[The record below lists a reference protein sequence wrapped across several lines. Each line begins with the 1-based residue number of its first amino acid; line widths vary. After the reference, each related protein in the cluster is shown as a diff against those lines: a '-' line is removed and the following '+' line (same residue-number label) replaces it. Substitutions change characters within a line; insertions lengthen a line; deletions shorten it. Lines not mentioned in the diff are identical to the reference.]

1 MLLAG
6 SACGSKNKSNTRD
19 TSENKRVT
27 ETTPRC
33 TSIPQ
38 LQQQLALDSIA
49 LQEIKDRYQDA
60 LQKDFLWCDSMLAF
74 DNKED
79 VQSHFEILNL
89 AQAYLGQFNEMLPV
103 MNHDLAFLNIQLTH
117 LQNDIDTH
125 YINDS
130 LAQVY
135 LNDEIAV
142 ADTLHHRI
150 LYFEER
156 LSQQDQAL
164 QSLKETLRKET
175 LK

>member
-1 MLLAG
+1 
-6 SACGSKNKSNTRD
+6 
-19 TSENKRVT
+19 
-27 ETTPRC
+27 
-33 TSIPQ
+33 
-38 LQQQLALDSIA
+38 
-49 LQEIKDRYQDA
+49 
-60 LQKDFLWCDSMLAF
+60 MLAF